1 MNIIEICENSKKSSK
16 DLAKLKSF
24 EKNNILKACS
34 QVLLQQK
41 SLIINANKLDIENAK
56 KNNMKDSLID
66 RLLLD
71 ENRIKSMANGILQ
84 IADLDDP
91 LDEYIDTK
99 ILPNGLKVAKKRVAI
114 GLIGIIYEARPNVT
128 SDAFAMCFKAS
139 SSVILKGGKEA
150 LNSNKAIVDLFRKT
164 IKDLGYN
171 ENMVTLIEDT
181 NRETT
186 KKLMKMNK
194 YIDLLIPRGG
204 SGLIKAVI
212 ENSTIPVIETG
223 VGNCHIFVDEFANI
237 DKAINI
243 ILNAKIQRPS
253 VCNSMETLLIHKNI
267 VNLILPELIEKLL
280 NNNVEIRGDET
291 VLSIVNNKNI
301 TLATEQDW
309 AEEFLDYI
317 LAIKCVENIQ
327 EAIEHIQKY
336 STGHSEAIITE
347 NYSNYN
353 KFVDEIDSAV
363 VYVNASTRFTDG
375 EQFGFGAEIGISTQ
389 KLHARGPMGIKEITS
404 YKYIIL
410 GDGQIRE

>member
-301 TLATEQDW
+301 ILATEKDW